1 MALSIRLYFKPFCSN
16 YSNSGQLANR
26 IRGDGSKHQLKQ
38 QIIGQIKKYGL
49 IRAHPL
55 TFEFVYCSIK
65 PYPVHNYG
73 VISQWI
79 LEAFQFIGV
88 LQSLDAGVVAQIII
102 RTKPVDTE
110 AKEGCFINISRYV
123 KKQISQR

>member
-16 YSNSGQLANR
+16 YSNSGQMANR

-38 QIIGQIKKYGL
+38 TVIGQIKKYGL
-49 IRAHPL
+49 IKAHPL
-55 TFEFVYCSIK
+55 SIEFIYNSIK

-79 LEAFQFIGV
+79 LEAFLFAGV
-88 LQSLDAGVVAQIII
+88 LQSIDNGVVAELVI
-102 RTKPVDTE
+102 RTKSVDSE
-110 AKEGCFINISRYV
+110 LKEGCEINISRYV
-123 KKQISQR
+123 KKKQIS

>member
-16 YSNSGQLANR
+16 YSNSGQMANR

-38 QIIGQIKKYGL
+38 TVIGQIKKYGL
-49 IRAHPL
+49 IKAHPL
-55 TFEFVYCSIK
+55 SVEFIYNSMK

-79 LEAFQFIGV
+79 LEAFLFAGV
-88 LQSLDAGVVAQIII
+88 LQSIDNGVVAELVI
-102 RTKPVDTE
+102 RTKHVDSE
-110 AKEGCFINISRYV
+110 LKEGCEINISRYV
-123 KKQISQR
+123 KTKQIS

>member
-16 YSNSGQLANR
+16 YSNSGQMANR

-38 QIIGQIKKYGL
+38 TVIGQIKKYGL
-49 IRAHPL
+49 IKAHPL
-55 TFEFVYCSIK
+55 SIEFIYNSIK

-79 LEAFQFIGV
+79 LEAFLFAGV
-88 LQSLDAGVVAQIII
+88 LQSIDNGVVAELVI
-102 RTKPVDTE
+102 RTRHVDSE
-110 AKEGCFINISRYV
+110 FKEGCEINISRYV
-123 KKQISQR
+123 KTKQIS